1 MRKKIGFIGAGNMG
15 SAMIKGIISN
25 GLASKD
31 EVIASC
37 HTSETKERLSAELGI
52 EMTLDNRAA
61 ADADIVFFAVKPAVL
76 PEVAAEVKDSL
87 RAEQLIISVAAGFD
101 MEKLHATI
109 GKDLHIIRT
118 MPNTP
123 AMVGEAMSALCT
135 DDIVTPDERKTA
147 LELFESFGRAEFVD
161 EKLMD
166 AVTGVSGSS
175 PAFIYMVIEAMAD
188 AAVAEG
194 MPRKQAYIFAAQSVL
209 GSAKMVL
216 ETGKHPGELKDAVT
230 SPAGTTIEGVAA
242 LERDGLREAMIDA
255 VRTASKKSREMRS

>member
-1 MRKKIGFIGAGNMG
+1 MRKKIGFIGIGNMG
-15 SAMIKGIISN
+15 SAMLKGILGA
-25 GLASKD
+25 GLAAKD

-37 HTSETKERLSAELGI
+37 RSESTKQKISDEFGI
-52 EMTLDNRAA
+52 TVTLDNKEA
-61 ADADIVFFAVKPAVL
+61 ADSDVIFLAVKPAQL
-76 PEVAAEVKDSL
+76 GEVAYDIRKNIKD
-87 RAEQLIISVAAGFD
+87 QLVISVAAGYD
-101 MEKLHATI
+101 LEKLHFALGAET
-109 GKDLHIIRT
+109 HIIRT

-135 DDIVTPDERKTA
+135 DKLVTEDEQEKA
-147 LELFESFGRAEFVD
+147 LTLFNSFGRAEFVD

-175 PAFIYMVIEAMAD
+175 PAFIYMIIEAMAD

-194 MPRKQAYIFAAQSVL
+194 MPRKQAYTFAAQSVL

-216 ETGKHPGELKDAVT
+216 DTGRHPGELKDAVT

-242 LERDGLREAMIDA
+242 LENDGMRAAIIDA
-255 VRTASKKSREMRS
+255 VRTAAQKSREMSSK